1 MESLLGYFISIIFVM
16 NALVGI
22 NDVNIIDLNNN
33 YFKKDYEVLEQ
44 GVQGKYLSENS
55 IEKEIEILKE
65 FFEIND
71 EFQIEGNSFSFSNK
85 KDATELN
92 IFGVKEKKG
101 TRVEITITKIN
112 EKNQVKAIISKIEK
126 LNKDIKTYSYLKN
139 KINNLEV
146 KENIK
151 VLEKELNRLGFKDI
165 NTVEID
171 NGITGVAKKNNEKIN
186 YAMVTYNDS
195 ESYII
200 IGTPV
205 IFITY

>member
-1 MESLLGYFISIIFVM
+1 MESLLSYFISIIVAM

-33 YFKKDYEVLEQ
+33 FKKDYVVLEQ

-65 FFEIND
+65 FFEIKD
-71 EFQIEGNSFSFSNK
+71 DFKIEGSTFSFSNK
-85 KDATELN
+85 KDTIELN

-101 TRVEITITKIN
+101 TRVEVTIIKMN
-112 EKNQVKAIISKIEK
+112 EKNQVETTINKIEK
-126 LNKDIKTYSYLKN
+126 LNENMKTYSYLKN

-171 NGITGVAKKNNEKIN
+171 NGITGVAKKGKEKIN
-186 YAMVTYNDS
+186 YALVTYNDL